1 MFNDHEVTRQ
11 HLTMTKTN
19 GKESTSRQDAAF
31 TEVESAVFHRHLDT
45 DFLYL
50 DKAEGNYLFTL
61 DGRKIFDGSGGA
73 AVSSIGWGQ
82 KRVAE
87 AIYKQMIAAPYAA
100 TIFYT
105 TQVAEDL
112 CRFLVDSTNGHM
124 ARAYIVNSG
133 G

>member
-1 MFNDHEVTRQ
+1 MAT
-11 HLTMTKTN
+11 TN
-19 GKESTSRQDAAF
+19 GNKAGTPESEASPTKPK
-31 TEVESAVFHRHLDT
+31 SAVFHRHLDT

-50 DKAEGNYLFTL
+50 DKGEGNYLFTS

-82 KRVAE
+82 RRVAE
-87 AIYKQMIAAPYAA
+87 AIYKQALAAPYSA

-133 G
+133 RYSPCY